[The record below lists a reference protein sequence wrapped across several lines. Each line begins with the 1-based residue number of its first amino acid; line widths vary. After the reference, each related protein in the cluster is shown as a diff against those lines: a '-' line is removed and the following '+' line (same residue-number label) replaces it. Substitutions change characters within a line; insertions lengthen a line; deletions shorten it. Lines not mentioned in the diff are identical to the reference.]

1 MKSLRRAFYST
12 GKRRSP
18 LVYVPGLS
26 RLLPIQE
33 KLRSG
38 INFNR
43 LLPIEAIRKYAGR
56 PARSATINDIQS
68 KKKHKRRK
76 GSLRGRFLNKIFSE
90 SREQEAIKA
99 IYASLQLQ
107 YGHCEERLHSLYGD
121 SEPVIGDPKT
131 ISRHILEDREKEDK
145 IDDDDEKEAYQQLRK
160 DRQAYFSKGILWFS
174 KRSGFLASSLEDEIY
189 CKTNHYRLTVP
200 IKIDWNYFDATI
212 FNLLNPYGTSFPSI
226 EKPSFSNRAVILVR
240 GQGLDSTTGFF
251 YTEKF
256 DEITTRIA
264 RNAID
269 KSVNSIRRIFGFT
282 DRKKQLTYL
291 DHDENIE
298 GSASYALGAQD
309 DSKTALSQL
318 KFNGIT
324 NLLGR
329 IKLQEET
336 FEDVLVLY
344 VTRRQMELAN
354 GKTYKNIRSINLR
367 HFQSVPKCD
376 LEFVLPDQA
385 QKVYMRPMDKLMLLF
400 SFIGGTGVAT
410 HFYFTGLQLTQAGA
424 IAFVAFFAYFV
435 RIFNRYRMSKFY
447 YRSAMAQ

>member
-38 INFNR
+38 INYNR
-43 LLPIEAIRKYAGR
+43 LLPTESIRKYAGR
-56 PARSATINDIQS
+56 PARSATIHDIQS

-90 SREQEAIKA
+90 SKEQEAIKA

-240 GQGLDSTTGFF
+240 GQGLDSTMGFF

-318 KFNGIT
+318 KFNGMK

>member
-1 MKSLRRAFYST
+1 MY
-12 GKRRSP
+12 
-18 LVYVPGLS
+18 
-26 RLLPIQE
+26 
-33 KLRSG
+33 
-38 INFNR
+38 
-43 LLPIEAIRKYAGR
+43 
-56 PARSATINDIQS
+56 
-68 KKKHKRRK
+68 
-76 GSLRGRFLNKIFSE
+76 
-90 SREQEAIKA
+90 
-99 IYASLQLQ
+99 
-107 YGHCEERLHSLYGD
+107 
-121 SEPVIGDPKT
+121 
-131 ISRHILEDREKEDK
+131 
-145 IDDDDEKEAYQQLRK
+145 
-160 DRQAYFSKGILWFS
+160 
-174 KRSGFLASSLEDEIY
+174 
-189 CKTNHYRLTVP
+189 
-200 IKIDWNYFDATI
+200 
-212 FNLLNPYGTSFPSI
+212 
-226 EKPSFSNRAVILVR
+226 
-240 GQGLDSTTGFF
+240 
-251 YTEKF
+251 
-256 DEITTRIA
+256 
-264 RNAID
+264 
-269 KSVNSIRRIFGFT
+269 
-282 DRKKQLTYL
+282 
-291 DHDENIE
+291 HDENIE

-400 SFIGGTGVAT
+400 SFVGGTGVAT